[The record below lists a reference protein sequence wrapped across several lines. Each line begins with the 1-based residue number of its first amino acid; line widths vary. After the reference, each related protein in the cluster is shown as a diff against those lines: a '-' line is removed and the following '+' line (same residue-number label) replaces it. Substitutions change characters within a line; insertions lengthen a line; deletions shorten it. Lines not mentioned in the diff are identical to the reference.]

1 MPDVELTVDGGV
13 ATLELARPERRN
25 ALSRAAGHEL
35 IHALDRVAQDDSAR
49 VLILTGTGGSFCAGA
64 DLTDLDPDRLGDAMA
79 GFNRIIPA
87 LRGMPQ
93 PVIAKVRGSA
103 VGAGCSLALACD
115 FVLADD
121 TARFCQIF
129 PRLVL
134 STDLGGSFILPR
146 LVGMRRARELAL
158 LGDDV
163 DGRTAATIGLIMRCV
178 PADELDAA
186 VKDLAMRLA
195 GFSPSAQ
202 ARTKHLLDETW
213 NGTLT
218 DALAR
223 EAEAQIANA
232 STPEFKQ
239 ALNHFRARPEG
250 AQQ

>member
-1 MPDVELTVDGGV
+1 
-13 ATLELARPERRN
+13 
-25 ALSRAAGHEL
+25 
-35 IHALDRVAQDDSAR
+35 
-49 VLILTGTGGSFCAGA
+49 
-64 DLTDLDPDRLGDAMA
+64 
-79 GFNRIIPA
+79 
-87 LRGMPQ
+87 
-93 PVIAKVRGSA
+93 
-103 VGAGCSLALACD
+103 
-115 FVLADD
+115 
-121 TARFCQIF
+121 
-129 PRLVL
+129 
-134 STDLGGSFILPR
+134 
-146 LVGMRRARELAL
+146 MRRARELAL